1 MGVLD
6 FIVLLVGFSRVVGDL
21 GVEELLL
28 EVEVLEVLWGF
39 FFFIGLVFLLL
50 FLENFYKLGVFN
62 YVFYWVIIIV
72 VGGLMCEN
80 LINNWIYLVY
90 KFI

>member
-39 FFFIGLVFLLL
+39 FFFIGLVLLLL
-50 FLENFYKLGVFN
+50 FLENFYKLGIFN
-62 YVFYWVIIIV
+62 YVLY
-72 VGGLMCEN
+72 
-80 LINNWIYLVY
+80 
-90 KFI
+90 FIE